1 MANHKSA
8 LKRAR
13 QNISRNKTN
22 KIISSQ
28 LKNKITEFNRLL
40 LDKKTD
46 LLQESLSS
54 INSSL
59 SKALKKGLIKKNHVS
74 RKLSLLSNQIKKI
87 T

>member
-8 LKRAR
+8 FKRAR

-28 LKNKITEFNRLL
+28 LKNKINEFNRLL
-40 LDKKTD
+40 IDKKTD

>member
-28 LKNKITEFNRLL
+28 LKNKINEFNRLL
-40 LDKKTD
+40 IDKKTD

-54 INSSL
+54 LNSSL
-59 SKALKKGLIKKNHVS
+59 SKALKKGLIKKNYVS

>member
-13 QNISRNKTN
+13 QNLGRNKTN

-28 LKNKITEFNRLL
+28 LKNKINEFNRLL
-40 LDKKTD
+40 IDKKTD

>member
-13 QNISRNKTN
+13 QNLGRNKTN

>member
-8 LKRAR
+8 FKRAR

-28 LKNKITEFNRLL
+28 LKNKINEFNRLL
-40 LDKKTD
+40 IDKKTD

-54 INSSL
+54 LNSSL
-59 SKALKKGLIKKNHVS
+59 SKALKKGLIKKNYVS

>member
-28 LKNKITEFNRLL
+28 LKNKINEFNRLL
-40 LDKKTD
+40 IDKKTD

-54 INSSL
+54 LNSSL

>member
-13 QNISRNKTN
+13 QNLTRNKSN
-22 KIISSQ
+22 KIITSQ
-28 LKNKITEFNRLL
+28 LKNKLNHFNSLL

-46 LLQESLSS
+46 LLQESLNS

-74 RKLSLLSNQIKKI
+74 RKLSSLSNQIKKI

>member
-13 QNISRNKTN
+13 QNLGRNKTN

-74 RKLSLLSNQIKKI
+74 RKLSLLSYQIKKI

>member
-28 LKNKITEFNRLL
+28 LKNKINEFNRLL
-40 LDKKTD
+40 IDKKTD